1 MLNKY
6 LSVASNRSNRF
17 SQCLIAGPERH
28 IFLRIF
34 RNGINLCQ
42 NKFCL
47 KIVLQAPHGQFEGDD
62 NQFSFVST
70 QLLTLPQTLS
80 QNQLTT
86 KFTLEINHSEFRDGI
101 LEPGLFFLQTFRE
114 EGGKGGGGGG
124 GGWGIHG

>member
-17 SQCLIAGPERH
+17 SQSLIAGPERH
-28 IFLRIF
+28 IFLQSF
-34 RNGINLCQ
+34 RNGINLYQ
-42 NKFCL
+42 NKFCF

-86 KFTLEINHSEFRDGI
+86 KFTQDVNHSEFRNGN
-101 LEPGLFFLQTFRE
+101 LFEAYPFFLQIFRGE
-114 EGGKGGGGGG
+114 GGGGGG
-124 GGWGIHG
+124 RGIHG